1 MSLFSKGPNRQS
13 IPVELTT
20 VLGLVVLVATVT
32 FYRFFR
38 YFPA

>member
-13 IPVELTT
+13 IPVGLTT